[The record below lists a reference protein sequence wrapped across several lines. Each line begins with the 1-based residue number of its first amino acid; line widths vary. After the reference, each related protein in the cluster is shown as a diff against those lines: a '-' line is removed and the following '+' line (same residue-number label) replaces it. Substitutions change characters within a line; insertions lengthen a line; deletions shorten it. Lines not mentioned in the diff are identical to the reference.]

1 MVKLIEAEVLLK
13 FHEDN
18 ERMVNSDEK
27 KRIEKSVIIWRKNPL
42 IAVSYW

>member
-13 FHEDN
+13 FHEVN

-27 KRIEKSVIIWRKNPL
+27 KELKK
-42 IAVSYW
+42 VS